1 MVFLVFQQALSMLK
15 GKVCRYIGTTI
26 VDREASGVQLL
37 QDLTL
42 TFFVSLVFLG
52 PSHLLA
58 RNNQGVQR
66 KCEQS
71 ESSRRQVKV
80 CNLMSHRVPS
90 C

>member
-1 MVFLVFQQALSMLK
+1 MVFLAFQQALSMLK

-42 TFFVSLVFLG
+42 KTFFVSLVFLG

-71 ESSRRQVKV
+71 ESS
-80 CNLMSHRVPS
+80 
-90 C
+90 

>member
-1 MVFLVFQQALSMLK
+1 MVFLAFQQALSMLK
-15 GKVCRYIGTTI
+15 GKVCRYIGTII

-58 RNNQGVQR
+58 RNN
-66 KCEQS
+66 
-71 ESSRRQVKV
+71 
-80 CNLMSHRVPS
+80 
-90 C
+90 

>member
-1 MVFLVFQQALSMLK
+1 MVFLAFQQALSMLK

-52 PSHLLA
+52 PGTIPSA
-58 RNNQGVQR
+58 GA
-66 KCEQS
+66 EQS
-71 ESSRRQVKV
+71 GCSAQV
-80 CNLMSHRVPS
+80 
-90 C
+90 

>member
-1 MVFLVFQQALSMLK
+1 MVFLAFQQALSMLK

-52 PSHLLA
+52 PGTIPPPGA
-58 RNNQGVQR
+58 
-66 KCEQS
+66 EQS
-71 ESSRRQVKV
+71 GCSAQV
-80 CNLMSHRVPS
+80 
-90 C
+90 